1 MSPRTNG
8 KRNTPAER
16 KHRRQLAGP
25 AEDDFR
31 VLVVDDERLFAEA
44 LAAEIG
50 ARGITCDLACD
61 SSTAL
66 ALSAGNC
73 YQAILLDH
81 RLPDGDGI
89 RLIPVLLARQPKC
102 SIIVM
107 TAYEAISHAIQAIRQ
122 GADDYLV
129 KQPSTSQLVERVLE
143 VHQRHCIRASLAGWD
158 EHRREGLLGDCAAM
172 QRVREQLQMVAKHP
186 QTPVLLT
193 GETGVGKE
201 VAARYLHKLTVGE
214 RAPFLSLD
222 CVAFPASLAES
233 LMFGHEKGAFTGA
246 LQTTR
251 GVFEEAADGTVLL
264 DEIGDMEPSLQGKLL
279 RVLES
284 RSFQRVG
291 SVKPIAVRARI
302 VAATNRDLARMV
314 EQGNFRHDLFQRLS
328 VFPIHLPP
336 LRARGRDVQLLAQHF
351 TEFFCSKMGKRL
363 PPLSREVLR
372 VLQEYDFPG
381 NVREL
386 KNMIER
392 AVILAGDGGIEPGH
406 LPQRVFARQIE
417 IGGYDGGRTHHLP
430 SAIDFVPGVDT
441 LESLEKKL
449 IRYALEQVGDS
460 RTEAARLLG
469 ISRFQLLRRL
479 QKYGLLEQAGKQ

>member
-1 MSPRTNG
+1 MSPRAGTNG
-8 KRNTPAER
+8 VTPD
-16 KHRRQLAGP
+16 RQESMRDTAAQG
-25 AEDDFR
+25 DDFR
-31 VLVVDDERLFAEA
+31 VLVVDDEQLFAEA
-44 LAAEIG
+44 LAAEIASQG
-50 ARGITCDLACD
+50 LACDLAFD
-61 SSTAL
+61 SGTAL
-66 ALSAGNC
+66 ALSTSNC

-89 RLIPVLLARQPKC
+89 QMIPLLLARQPKC
-102 SIIVM
+102 CIIVM
-107 TAYEAISHAIQAIRQ
+107 TAYEAIAHAIQAIRQ

-129 KQPSTSQLVERVLE
+129 KQASTGQLVERVLE
-143 VHQRHCIRASLAGWD
+143 VHQRHRIRASLAGWD
-158 EHRREGLLGDCAAM
+158 EHRREGLLGDCVAM

-214 RAPFLSLD
+214 RSPFLSLD
-222 CVAFPASLAES
+222 CVALPSGLAES

-264 DEIGDMEPSLQGKLL
+264 DEIGDMEPALQGKLL

-291 SVKPIAVRARI
+291 SVKPVTVQARI
-302 VAATNRDLARMV
+302 VAATNRDLAQLV
-314 EQGNFRHDLFQRLS
+314 SQGAFRHDLYQRLS
-328 VFPIHLPP
+328 VFPVHLPP
-336 LRARGRDVQLLAQHF
+336 LRARGSDVQLLAQHF
-351 TEFFCSKMGKRL
+351 AEFFCSKMGKQL
-363 PPLSREVLR
+363 PPLSGEVLR
-372 VLQEYDFPG
+372 VLQGYDFPG

-392 AVILAGDGGIEPGH
+392 AVILAGGNGIEPGH
-406 LPQRVFARQIE
+406 LPQRVFTRQIE
-417 IGGYDGGRTHHLP
+417 IGNPDSGGPGRLP

-479 QKYGLLEQAGKQ
+479 QKYGLIQQTEEQ